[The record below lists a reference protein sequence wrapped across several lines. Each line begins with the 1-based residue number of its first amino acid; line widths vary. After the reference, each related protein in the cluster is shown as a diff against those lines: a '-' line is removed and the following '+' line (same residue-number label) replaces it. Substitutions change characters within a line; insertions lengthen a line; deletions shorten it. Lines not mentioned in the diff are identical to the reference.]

1 MPAEHQPDP
10 ASEKRITRTARCF
23 DATGRLLRWPS
34 RRADQELALW
44 VIWSQMPDDGQ
55 LSELEIN
62 AMLRTWHDYED
73 YVLLRREL
81 CDLDLLR
88 RTPDG
93 RIYRRIAREM
103 PPEAEALLA
112 RIQAEPA

>member
-1 MPAEHQPDP
+1 MTDENPSDP
-10 ASEKRITRTARCF
+10 VIEKRIARTARCF

-44 VIWSQMPDDGQ
+44 IVWSQLPADGQ
-55 LSELEIN
+55 LSELEVN

-81 CDLDLLR
+81 CELDLLR

-93 RIYRRIAREM
+93 RIYRRVAHDM
-103 PPEAEALLA
+103 PADAAALLA
-112 RIQAEPA
+112 RIA

>member
-1 MPAEHQPDP
+1 MGET
-10 ASEKRITRTARCF
+10 SEDKARARRIDRVARCF
-23 DATGRLLRWPS
+23 DASGRLQRWPA

-44 VIWSQMPDDGQ
+44 IVWSQLPGDGQ
-55 LSELEIN
+55 FDELELN

-93 RIYRRIAREM
+93 RIYRRVAREM
-103 PPEAEALLA
+103 PPEAGLFANRLDEDGA
-112 RIQAEPA
+112 